1 MVSAPLTRRWRLSY
15 PHDLTNS
22 FPERRLVPASTWV
35 KVARNYQF
43 RPLLWRGLVARG
55 SSGLAAYYLR

>member
-22 FPERRLVPASTWV
+22 FAERRLV
-35 KVARNYQF
+35 VALR
-43 RPLLWRGLVARG
+43 RRG
-55 SSGLAAYYLR
+55 SSCPELGSRSLSLTVP

>member
-22 FPERRLVPASTWV
+22 FPERRLVPASAWV
-35 KVARNYQF
+35 KV
-43 RPLLWRGLVARG
+43 RPSLWRGLVARG
-55 SSGLAAYYLR
+55 SIAARSLAAYYLR